1 MTLDEAFEIAAR
13 AADEQRGNYFWEPIP
28 TGLDTPLYGLV
39 AAFAEAETRSRG
51 RLVEQLTRRQRI
63 YLTSF
68 GVRLA
73 SMAVRELDPE
83 LIVLGLVA
91 LGLGWPGVGDLRE
104 SMMDL
109 APVYQAAMKLEAI
122 PADLFGRAA
131 RIVGDDDFS
140 RFLRAWL
147 RRSERDK
154 SLKVMG
160 YREVT
165 DADGFRFVPGREPDR
180 P

>member
-28 TGLDTPLYGLV
+28 TRLDTPLYGLV
-39 AAFAEAETRSRG
+39 AAFVEAETRSRG

-91 LGLGWPGVGDLRE
+91 LGLGWSGVGDLRE

-109 APVYQAAMKLEAI
+109 APVYQAAMK
-122 PADLFGRAA
+122 
-131 RIVGDDDFS
+131 
-140 RFLRAWL
+140 
-147 RRSERDK
+147 
-154 SLKVMG
+154 
-160 YREVT
+160 
-165 DADGFRFVPGREPDR
+165 
-180 P
+180 